1 VRCERWIVALLLLP
15 ARFPHSPSR
24 VRCARLSALPGV
36 LSAATA
42 VLNMAS
48 DGMILTNHDHQIR
61 VGVLTGKGQNPLCHR
76 VVYLGGKRVRISSC
90 LPAVPLL
97 PKCVCVCV
105 FVYVRLCMCMCVFA
119 CFSAGQRWF
128 SALSPS
134 LPEINLPANPL
145 HDKAAQLLVNLYLWC
160 HYEISQEIIVL

>member
-76 VVYLGGKRVRISSC
+76 VVYLGGETGAYFQLFASGASPSQV
-90 LPAVPLL
+90 
-97 PKCVCVCV
+97 CVCVC
-105 FVYVRLCMCMCVFA
+105 LCMCVCVCA
-119 CFSAGQRWF
+119 CVCLRVS
-128 SALSPS
+128 
-134 LPEINLPANPL
+134 
-145 HDKAAQLLVNLYLWC
+145 LLVNGDLMPFPPLCQRLIYLPTPCTIKQHSFWL
-160 HYEISQEIIVL
+160 ISIFDVIMKFHRRL